1 MSANPKQ
8 PTKVTA
14 IGTPGFERGGQNKTS
29 SEQPLDDNAVAKC
42 RVKVGILVLGP
53 TGAGKPSFIATV
65 TGSPVVIGHDSVD
78 LIDTPGIDDTIRPGL
93 EILSE
98 IVEFLRQNQHHIAGV
113 VYLHPIQER
122 RLTGTLRLNL
132 VLLQS
137 ICGEHFYSHL
147 AIVSTMWDTLPYGPP
162 TTEAERREK
171 EFKQGDDPVIWRD
184 MLDKGSDYGRYIG
197 VDCSSRAIITSL
209 LSKHRAPPLLL
220 ELELRDRERAPE
232 DTSAGS
238 VLMAEAKAREEK
250 LQRELK
256 EEQEEA
262 QELHGRLQQN
272 NQLATE
278 SRGVGNGISQGD
290 REDQRGIVRRLFG

>member
-1 MSANPKQ
+1 VS
-8 PTKVTA
+8 
-14 IGTPGFERGGQNKTS
+14 QN
-29 SEQPLDDNAVAKC
+29 
-42 RVKVGILVLGP
+42 R
-53 TGAGKPSFIATV
+53 
-65 TGSPVVIGHDSVD
+65 SVD
-78 LIDTPGIDDTIRPGL
+78 LIDTPGFDDTIRPGL

-132 VLLQS
+132 HLLQS
-137 ICGEHFYSHL
+137 ICGEHFYAHL
-147 AIVSTMWDTLPYGPP
+147 AIVSTMWDTLPHGSP
-162 TTEAERREK
+162 TIEAERRQK
-171 EFKQGDDPVIWRD
+171 EFRQGDDPVVWKD

-220 ELELRDRERAPE
+220 ELELKDRERAPE

-278 SRGVGNGISQGD
+278 SGGVGNGISQGD

>member
-1 MSANPKQ
+1 M
-8 PTKVTA
+8 
-14 IGTPGFERGGQNKTS
+14 
-29 SEQPLDDNAVAKC
+29 
-42 RVKVGILVLGP
+42 
-53 TGAGKPSFIATV
+53 
-65 TGSPVVIGHDSVD
+65 
-78 LIDTPGIDDTIRPGL
+78 
-93 EILSE
+93 
-98 IVEFLRQNQHHIAGV
+98 EFLRQNQHHIAGV
-113 VYLHPIQER
+113 VYLHHIQER
-122 RLTGTLRLNL
+122 RLTGTLRLSL
-132 VLLQS
+132 HLLQP

-147 AIVSTMWDTLPYGPP
+147 AIVSTMWDTLPHGSP
-162 TTEAERREK
+162 TIEAERRQK
-171 EFKQGDDPVIWRD
+171 EFRQGDDPVVWKD

-220 ELELRDRERAPE
+220 ELELKDRERAPE

-290 REDQRGIVRRLFG
+290 REDQRRIVRRLFG

>member
-1 MSANPKQ
+1 MS
-8 PTKVTA
+8 
-14 IGTPGFERGGQNKTS
+14 QN
-29 SEQPLDDNAVAKC
+29 
-42 RVKVGILVLGP
+42 
-53 TGAGKPSFIATV
+53 
-65 TGSPVVIGHDSVD
+65 HSVD
-78 LIDTPGIDDTIRPGL
+78 LIDTPGFNDTIRLGL

-98 IVEFLRQNQHHIAGV
+98 IVEFLHQNQHHIAGV

-132 VLLQS
+132 LLLQS

-171 EFKQGDDPVIWRD
+171 EFKQGYDPVIWRD

-250 LQRELK
+250 LQREFK
-256 EEQEEA
+256 DEQEEA

-278 SRGVGNGISQGD
+278 SGGVGNGISQGD